1 MASAE
6 AILPEGFR
14 FRSESGALTISW
26 RGPTHWVFLFAGA
39 FGLALCGILLA
50 GFALTSRGST
60 GALVL
65 FGAGLLFFAY
75 LLLVGVFNRTC
86 ISLCDGRLR
95 ARHRPL
101 PCLLP
106 SIFQIGCTKGIPIDR
121 VRELRVE
128 AEPQDEPRDGMLPDD
143 DPPTYAFLAV
153 LGDGRAETLL
163 KGMELAEAR
172 AVCRV
177 LAESTHLRASIPEET
192 PPTGAVCRLRPR

>member
-14 FRSESGALTISW
+14 LRSASGTLTISW

-86 ISLCDGRLR
+86 QADECTAFSGSFWIAAGVGDCSPGSLDRWEDRWWRDSWCYTVGAIAGLSYLD
-95 ARHRPL
+95 PV
-101 PCLLP
+101 P
-106 SIFQIGCTKGIPIDR
+106 SGVDAWDFDY
-121 VRELRVE
+121 ELDYE
-128 AEPQDEPRDGMLPDD
+128 
-143 DPPTYAFLAV
+143 
-153 LGDGRAETLL
+153 
-163 KGMELAEAR
+163 
-172 AVCRV
+172 
-177 LAESTHLRASIPEET
+177 
-192 PPTGAVCRLRPR
+192 